1 MEPNKKPF
9 PFTEK
14 KYSSD
19 EQFSK
24 PRRESTYGKQ
34 HYEPRGYF
42 NDEETIDPN
51 LINQVIKQAPDY
63 IKSFIDTIQDRNEML
78 RNVQL
83 QRLLLHGP
91 SGTGK
96 TLLAKAIALQSV
108 RKYYFI
114 QTPDLLDSWKNCHQN
129 LKKEIDFLA
138 KYKEPIAIIFDEMD
152 QITDQYKNKN
162 SSDSA
167 MPTAF
172 WSMLDRCK
180 RSFPHFLIIG
190 TTNNRR
196 NDFPPQVTSR
206 FGKSNIISIP
216 NPAFEI
222 RQQVICYCLKER
234 THNLSENDI
243 VDFAQRIDGRS
254 CREIE
259 SIINDSVILAPK
271 NNKIITLREIDLAET
286 ANPYEPSEDEI
297 MARELGVSVERAEE
311 LISME
316 HVLEKRQIIIDYQQK
331 KNSYSQTIAHHTASL
346 AQAADY
352 QRINNAQAVESHNHA
367 VASQITNNTQAV
379 ASFNQTANHHNV
391 NNTQTIASFNQA
403 NNHHADTNWRQDVD
417 TGIDAITLAAPT
429 IAAGYMAGGLTGA
442 TAGIIPAL
450 PGVAKIILRNI

>member
-1 MEPNKKPF
+1 MEPEKKPF
-9 PFTEK
+9 SFKEK
-14 KYSSD
+14 KFTPD
-19 EQFSK
+19 EYFYKS
-24 PRRESTYGKQ
+24 ESRYGCEEPITGQ
-34 HYEPRGYF
+34 HYEPKGYF
-42 NDEETIDPN
+42 SDEETIDPF
-51 LINQVIKQAPDY
+51 LIDQIIAQAPEE
-63 IKSFIDTIQDRNEML
+63 IKEFIDTIQDRNEML

-83 QRLLLHGP
+83 QRLLLYGP

-129 LKKEIDFLA
+129 LRKEIDSLA
-138 KYKEPIAIIFDEMD
+138 KIKEPFAIIFDEMD

-206 FGKSNIISIP
+206 FGKSNIICIP

-222 RQQVICYCLKER
+222 RKQVICYCLKER
-234 THNLSENDI
+234 THDLSENDI

-259 SIINDSVILAPK
+259 SIINDAVILAPK
-271 NNKIITLREIDLAET
+271 NNKIITLREIGLAET

-297 MARELGVSVERAEE
+297 IARELGVSVERVEE
-311 LISME
+311 LIGAQ
-316 HVLEKRQIIIDYQQK
+316 HIIEKRGTIIEYQQK
-331 KNSYSQTIAHHTASL
+331 KNSYDQTTDNHIASL

-352 QRINNAQAVESHNHA
+352 QRINNAQAVASHNHA

-379 ASFNQTANHHNV
+379 ATHNQAAVHHN
-391 NNTQTIASFNQA
+391 ASLTQA
-403 NNHHADTNWRQDVD
+403 NSHHTLN
-417 TGIDAITLAAPT
+417 AIP
-429 IAAGYMAGGLTGA
+429 IPGGNF
-442 TAGIIPAL
+442 
-450 PGVAKIILRNI
+450 VASTVKNLFT